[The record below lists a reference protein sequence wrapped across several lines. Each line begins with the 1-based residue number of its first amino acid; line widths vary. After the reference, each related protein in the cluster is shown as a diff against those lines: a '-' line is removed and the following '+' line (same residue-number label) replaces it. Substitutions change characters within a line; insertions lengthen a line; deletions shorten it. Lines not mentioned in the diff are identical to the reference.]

1 MKMKKLLFSILLFL
15 SITST
20 VDGQEMYSYSID
32 NPSDELLKKSDSGLL
47 SKQQAIFD
55 IASLVFSIGE
65 IHPDMFSVCK
75 QEDFFKTLND
85 IEEKLPD
92 SLTTLKLYQLIQP
105 LVVKIGDG
113 HTSLFYPLN
122 DAFKKDTPR
131 IPLSF
136 RVMPNNDIT
145 VLFSI
150 DDKIPEGA
158 RIIKINGVSDSQM
171 FEKML
176 DYVSGESMAYKMQK
190 VRNGFAAFFFMLYS
204 ADSYNIEYLK
214 PGEKE
219 LCHITLTTC
228 PNHELF
234 ALKKK
239 KQKESTTDEEKEI
252 YSFRIM
258 PKGNVAIMD
267 FRSFSDVER
276 MKVFADS
283 MFTTLR
289 NNNITNLII
298 DITENGGGNSQVG
311 DVLLRYISPKP
322 FSQFGKYLVRVT
334 PTSQALMKEKI
345 NIGWYSGEVR
355 DDEMKV
361 PLTDKE
367 GHFKGNVYLLTSSNT
382 FSSASSFAW
391 TFKEFGMGTV
401 VGEETGGMNVCFGDI
416 LEYKLP
422 ISGLNA
428 FVSYKRFWQYGADEK
443 DIHGTIP
450 DYKVAKHEAL
460 SKAISLCT
468 KH

>member
-1 MKMKKLLFSILLFL
+1 
-15 SITST
+15 
-20 VDGQEMYSYSID
+20 
-32 NPSDELLKKSDSGLL
+32 
-47 SKQQAIFD
+47 
-55 IASLVFSIGE
+55 
-65 IHPDMFSVCK
+65 
-75 QEDFFKTLND
+75 
-85 IEEKLPD
+85 
-92 SLTTLKLYQLIQP
+92 
-105 LVVKIGDG
+105 
-113 HTSLFYPLN
+113 
-122 DAFKKDTPR
+122 
-131 IPLSF
+131 
-136 RVMPNNDIT
+136 
-145 VLFSI
+145 
-150 DDKIPEGA
+150 
-158 RIIKINGVSDSQM
+158 
-171 FEKML
+171 
-176 DYVSGESMAYKMQK
+176 
-190 VRNGFAAFFFMLYS
+190 
-204 ADSYNIEYLK
+204 
-214 PGEKE
+214 
-219 LCHITLTTC
+219 
-228 PNHELF
+228 
-234 ALKKK
+234 
-239 KQKESTTDEEKEI
+239 
-252 YSFRIM
+252 M
-258 PKGNVAIMD
+258 PKENVAIMD

-334 PTSQALMKEKI
+334 PTSQALMKEKV